1 MTSNKKK
8 IVERRKRS
16 SGRVQI
22 RDVARL
28 AGVSAITVSRYLNEP
43 EKVAEKTCLKIT
55 EAIDEMG
62 YIPNMMAKGLSSN
75 RTNVVAAI
83 IPTITNSIFAD
94 HISGLSNELEEN
106 GHCLL
111 ISESGY
117 SLEREA
123 DLIQTVLAHRPA
135 GIVVTGQVHTDRGAQ
150 LLRSNDIPVV
160 ESLEI
165 GADPIDMGVGVSN
178 FDASF
183 QMVKGL
189 VDAGYRKIGF
199 VSAPIA
205 ANDRATRRREGY
217 LAAMN
222 SAGLEITPGWVRE
235 AKFAFSEGARTMGE
249 FIEQNAELEVI
260 FFASDI
266 LSIGGV
272 MECRRRGI
280 AVPEEIGVC
289 GFDDLELTAMTDPPL
304 TTVRIP
310 RYEIGRK
317 AAAMILARQA
327 GENDVERIADL
338 EFEVVWRNST
348 RLPSE
353 S

>member
-1 MTSNKKK
+1 M
-8 IVERRKRS
+8 
-16 SGRVQI
+16 
-22 RDVARL
+22 
-28 AGVSAITVSRYLNEP
+28 
-43 EKVAEKTCLKIT
+43 
-55 EAIDEMG
+55 
-62 YIPNMMAKGLSSN
+62 
-75 RTNVVAAI
+75 
-83 IPTITNSIFAD
+83 
-94 HISGLSNELEEN
+94 
-106 GHCLL
+106 
-111 ISESGY
+111 
-117 SLEREA
+117 
-123 DLIQTVLAHRPA
+123 
-135 GIVVTGQVHTDRGAQ
+135 
-150 LLRSNDIPVV
+150 
-160 ESLEI
+160 EI